1 MLSVRDD
8 NWQTGEVE
16 EEEEAVVLH
25 GDEMHDDATT
35 SASASAKIA
44 AMTTR

>member
-25 GDEMHDDATT
+25 GDEMHDDDDAVSAT
-35 SASASAKIA
+35 SAKIA